1 MRKLY
6 VLKNNKTR
14 LYFQGYS
21 KDIPNKPLWT
31 KKSADAAA
39 YKKSEANRMLKRLDV
54 QYAPYQKITI
64 KEVRR
69 PGVKE
74 LKKSLWKIVSQY
86 VRLRDALETTGTK
99 DKLRCCTCGA
109 LIPAFGPDG
118 AQAGHF
124 VAGRN
129 NAVLFDERGIHGQCK
144 RCNLFRG
151 GEPLLYRRFMVRKYG
166 EKVAE
171 EMINK
176 RYETVMYTASDLENL
191 IEEYTEKLNE
201 LKER

>member
-21 KDIPNKPLWT
+21 KDIPNKPLWA

-39 YKKSEANRMLKRLDV
+39 YKKGEANRMLKRLDV
-54 QYAPYQKITI
+54 QYAPHQKITI

-74 LKKSLWKIVSQY
+74 LKKKLWKIVSQY

-109 LIPAFGPDG
+109 LVPAFGAHC

-124 VAGRN
+124 VSGRS
-129 NAVLFDERGIHGQCK
+129 NAVLFDERGIHGQCI
-144 RCNLFRG
+144 RCNLYRY
-151 GEPLLYRRFMVRKYG
+151 GEPLQYRRFMIRKYG
-166 EKVAE
+166 EKVTE
-171 EMINK
+171 ELENN
-176 RYETVMYTASDLENL
+176 RFETIEYTISDLENL
-191 IEEYTEKLNE
+191 IEEYTKKLNE